1 MALGYLIGGNTSIIR
16 TRLAEAYYRM
26 VINPRLAFTADIQYM
41 RDQYFSIPD
50 AEGFIYSLRATVD
63 F

>member
-1 MALGYLIGGNTSIIR
+1 MYGGNTRIIR

-26 VINPRLAFTADIQYM
+26 VINPALAFTADIQYM
-41 RDQYFSIPD
+41 DDHYYSIPD
-50 AEGFIYSLRATVD
+50 AEGVIYSLRVTVN